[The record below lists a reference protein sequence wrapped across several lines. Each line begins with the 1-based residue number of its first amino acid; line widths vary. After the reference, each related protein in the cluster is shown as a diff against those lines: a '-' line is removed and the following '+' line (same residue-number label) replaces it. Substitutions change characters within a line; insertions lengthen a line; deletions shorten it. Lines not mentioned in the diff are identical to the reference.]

1 MHNILDNVD
10 EIKKHKLDLDDE
22 YKNSLKDKTFKSF
35 VSKLNC
41 DEKIL
46 KQYTS
51 ILEESALEY
60 KHCCNCKGIFN
71 CQNKIEGFA
80 YLPKVEGDH
89 LIFEYK
95 PCKYKNE
102 LINRNKYLENIK
114 YFNTPIEL
122 KKASINEIYKTDK
135 KRFKVI
141 NWLLDFLD
149 SYIENPH
156 QKGLYLHG
164 NFGCG
169 KSYLIS
175 AILNELAKKN
185 IKSAIIFWPE
195 FLRQAFYDDFN
206 EKFDYIKNVEVL
218 LIDDIGAEKVTEW
231 NRDEILCPLLQYR
244 MDNHLTTFFTSNLTL
259 DELKQLLSI
268 SKSGVDEVKAGRI
281 IARIEQLTEDLEM
294 ISKNLRS

>member
-1 MHNILDNVD
+1 MHNILNDVELMDSHKVD
-10 EIKKHKLDLDDE
+10 LKDEYNKSLKNKDFKNFVKKINIDDKILMQYTSLLEESTSE
-22 YKNSLKDKTFKSF
+22 YKN
-35 VSKLNC
+35 
-41 DEKIL
+41 
-46 KQYTS
+46 
-51 ILEESALEY
+51 
-60 KHCCNCKGIFN
+60 CCNCKSILE
-71 CQNKIEGFA
+71 CKNKIEGFA
-80 YLPKVEGDH
+80 YLPRVSGDN

-102 LINRNKYLENIK
+102 LESKNKYLKNVR

-122 KKASINEIYKTDK
+122 QEASIDKIYKTDK

-141 NWLLDFLD
+141 NYLLDFMDNYLND
-149 SYIENPH
+149 SK

-169 KSYLIS
+169 KTYLIAS
-175 AILNELAKKN
+175 ILNELATKN

-206 EKFDYIKNVEVL
+206 EKFDYVKNVPIL
-218 LIDDIGAEKVTEW
+218 LIDDIGAENLTAW

-244 MDNHLTTFFTSNLTL
+244 MENKLTTFFTSNLTI
-259 DELKQLLSI
+259 DELKQHLSN
-268 SKSGVDEVKAGRI
+268 SKNGVDEVKAGRI
-281 IARIEQLTEDLEM
+281 IARIEQLTEDIEM

>member
-1 MHNILDNVD
+1 MHNILNDVD
-10 EIKKHKLDLDDE
+10 ELNKHKTDLYNE
-22 YKNSLKDKTFKSF
+22 YQESLKDKNFKLF
-35 VSKLNC
+35 VDKLKL
-41 DEKIL
+41 DDKIL
-46 KQYTS
+46 MQYTS
-51 ILEESALEY
+51 ILEESAIEY
-60 KHCCNCKGIFN
+60 RNCCNCRGLVN
-71 CQNKIEGFA
+71 CKNKVEGLA
-80 YLPKVEGDH
+80 YLPHVSGDN

-95 PCKYKNE
+95 PCKYKND
-102 LINRNKYLENIK
+102 LINKNKFLKNIR
-114 YFNTPIEL
+114 YFNTPINLQE
-122 KKASINEIYKTDK
+122 ASINDIYKTDK

-141 NWLLDFLD
+141 TWLLDFLD
-149 SYIENPH
+149 SYKDNPH

-169 KSYLIS
+169 KTYLI
-175 AILNELAKKN
+175 ATILNELAKDN
-185 IKSAIIFWPE
+185 VKSAIIFWPE

-206 EKFDYIKNVEVL
+206 EKFDYVKNVEVL

-244 MDNHLTTFFTSNLTL
+244 MDNKLTTFFTSNLTI

-281 IARIEQLTEDLEM
+281 IARIEQLTENIEM

>member
-1 MHNILDNVD
+1 MHSILNNIE
-10 EIKKHKLDLDDE
+10 EIKNHKTDLALE
-22 YKNSLKDKTFKSF
+22 YEKSLKDQNFKTF
-35 VSKLNC
+35 VNKLNLN
-41 DEKIL
+41 DKVL
-46 KQYTS
+46 MQYTS
-51 ILEESALEY
+51 LLEESASEY
-60 KHCCNCKGIFN
+60 KNCCNCK
-71 CQNKIEGFA
+71 CLASCKNKIEGFA
-80 YLPKVEGDH
+80 YLPRISNNN

-95 PCKYKNE
+95 PCKYKND
-102 LINRNKYLENIK
+102 LISKTKYLHNIR

-122 KKASINEIYKTDK
+122 QEANINDIYKTDK

-141 NWLLDFLD
+141 TWLLDFLD
-149 SYIENPH
+149 SYKENPH

-169 KSYLIS
+169 KTYLIA
-175 AILNELAKKN
+175 AILNELAKQN

-206 EKFDYIKNVEVL
+206 EKFDYIKNVSIL

-244 MDNHLTTFFTSNLTL
+244 MENHLTTFFTSNLTI

-281 IARIEQLTEDLEM
+281 IARIEQLTEDIEM

>member
-1 MHNILDNVD
+1 MQSIIKSLDTVN
-10 EIKKHKLDLDDE
+10 HKTDLNKE
-22 YKNSLKDKTFKSF
+22 YKDSLKDKNFKDF
-35 VSKLNC
+35 VSKLKL
-41 DEKIL
+41 DDKIL
-46 KQYTS
+46 MQYTS
-51 ILEESALEY
+51 LLEESAKEY
-60 KHCCNCKGIFN
+60 NNCSKCRGIVNCK
-71 CQNKIEGFA
+71 NKMEGFA
-80 YLPKVEGDH
+80 YLPRISGDI

-102 LINRNKYLENIK
+102 IVSKSKYLNNIK
-114 YFNTPIEL
+114 YFNMPSEL
-122 KKASINEIYKTDK
+122 KNASINNIYKTDK

-149 SYIENPH
+149 NYKDNPH
-156 QKGLYLHG
+156 QKGLFLHG

-169 KSYLIS
+169 KTYLVS
-175 AILNELAKKN
+175 AILNELAKDGV
-185 IKSAIIFWPE
+185 KSAVIFWPE

-206 EKFDYIKNVEVL
+206 EKFDYVKNVNIL

-244 MDNHLTTFFTSNLTL
+244 MDNKLTTFFTSNLTI

-281 IARIEQLTEDLEM
+281 IARIEQLTEDIEM